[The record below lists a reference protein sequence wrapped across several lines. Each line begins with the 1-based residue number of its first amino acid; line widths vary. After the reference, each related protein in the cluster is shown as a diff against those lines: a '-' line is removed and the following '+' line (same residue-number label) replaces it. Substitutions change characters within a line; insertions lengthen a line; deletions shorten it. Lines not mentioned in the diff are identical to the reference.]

1 MKRILLSLAALA
13 AISCGETVVPRS
25 TVQADAIAKT
35 DLAGT
40 WYFRQTVIGTP
51 FTTGFTF
58 VGEQGEN
65 EMEKIVWDIQ
75 EGQLTARRAYE
86 FVRGTEKGGPHQQSG
101 ADNGYLGAPV
111 AAFKITSHFDIIRE
125 YNASTGEEYDKVV
138 ESQERKWYER
148 RFIRVDWSTNLV
160 SNFNFLAD
168 YSTGSVKP
176 IRTDPVPYYVN
187 DPKDPDHFRL
197 ERPRTDAQANY
208 LELTQKMVAS
218 PEEVSFEDGTSWPL
232 CFMEYTVADCA
243 SQELRVRSSFM
254 RAEKRD
260 YEPLVYDDKMME
272 RFGYFTTER
281 KSYNR
286 DYGVTEAGRI
296 RLINRHN
303 LWRKSLTTTAC
314 TKTAD
319 CGSAAPGVRC
329 VTETPDAVIDTKAGT
344 VTGVCSLPYAVRNLE
359 NPADPSSA
367 DLGPKQIVF
376 HLNDTFPEDLKA
388 MATSLKSQYDGIY
401 RGILKDLTGR
411 DSPYDI
417 FTVCTNNP
425 VISSDPVECGA
436 PGTHPRI
443 GDIRYNL
450 LYWVD
455 EPTTAGLLGYGPNSN
470 DPETGE
476 VISSSAF
483 IYGASIDDYA
493 AYARDLV
500 RLVNG
505 EILPDKFIDGV
516 NVREWVGANT
526 YGSKSKTVTQAEVN
540 EMGGRMDT
548 SWTKG
553 LPRTPAMKK
562 GNAKSTRELLIS
574 RHAAMKQSPV
584 LKGEPGMTAR
594 RLAKLHDSDVEAKL
608 VNGEALLMRGINP
621 NTPGIG
627 VLANPAKVR
636 PLELFNPAA
645 RNFRKKQRQHMAS
658 RGVDFATIDDTV
670 LGFALAQKG
679 QDPALVKKKI
689 REQVFLSTALHEVGH
704 TVGLRHNFAGSYD
717 AMNYPK
723 QYWDLRTTNGT
734 KTPKPR
740 HLEAPTQAELEG
752 VVMANGL
759 RAGITEFQQSSIM
772 DYGANFNSDIQGLG
786 KYDAAALKFGY
797 GQLVEVFTDVK
808 DPYLVGALQAS
819 VSYGS
824 ALPILVDCTGNDYVV
839 SHYSKLPSLLT
850 LENRATVPLSTLK
863 REVVATTCK
872 YPDVV
877 EVDAQ
882 KRLSVPY
889 QFCSDEFES
898 ASTGCEAFDRG
909 ADPFEV
915 ASSVMTQYRNYYLF
929 DAFRRERLGFNPDW
943 YLDRIY
949 GRYLGTLRTM
959 MQFYV
964 LDKGYYDGAVDD
976 AFWTSPDGYGPYT
989 VAVTQS
995 FDFLGEMLMMPEPGK
1010 YFEYLGDD
1018 NRTNWYVDNFAD
1030 GTPGFTLGLD
1040 RARFFNTT
1048 WEYDSGYFW
1057 YERVRNVGSFVDKV
1071 AALAELTD
1079 PETYFIGKDVA
1090 ADLREFSINYWRLY
1104 PKQMLE
1110 VYGSLMTDRWDR
1122 IAPTFDGTG
1131 FKHRPISAP
1140 TTALPANS
1148 SPVDPMI
1155 GFTVQLWMSS
1165 LGSALIPMTFDQTFS
1180 DSARIWFAGNGAQ
1193 VNSTLPT
1200 VTFADPY
1207 SGKTYTAISYLSAG
1221 AQTGVSARMIARAN
1235 ELKGLLDPQEPT
1247 TTAALKS
1254 YIELLEAQRSI
1265 SSVYQDP
1272 VY

>member
-1 MKRILLSLAALA
+1 MNRTLILVCTLAL
-13 AISCGETVVPRS
+13 SCGETVKPRS

-40 WYFRQTVIGTP
+40 WYFRQTVVGTP

-65 EMEKIVWDIQ
+65 EMEKITWDIQ
-75 EGQLTARRAYE
+75 EGMLTARRAYE
-86 FVRGTEKGGPHQQSG
+86 FVRGTEKNGPHQQSVG
-101 ADNGYLGAPV
+101 GGYLGAPV
-111 AAFKITSHFDIIRE
+111 ASFKITSHFDIIRE
-125 YNASTGEEYDKVV
+125 YNSSTGEEYDKVV
-138 ESQERKWYER
+138 ESQERKWFDR

-168 YSTGSVKP
+168 YSTGSVAAIK
-176 IRTDPVPYYVN
+176 TDPVPYYVN
-187 DPKDPDHFRL
+187 DPKDPDAFRI
-197 ERPRTDAQANY
+197 ERPFTDQPASY
-208 LELTQKMVAS
+208 IEMTTKMVAS
-218 PEEVSFEDGTSWPL
+218 PEAVSFEDGTSWPL

-243 SQELRVRSSFM
+243 SQELRVRSAFM

-272 RFGYFTTER
+272 RFGYFTVER

-286 DYGVTEAGRI
+286 DYGVTEAGRV

-303 LWRKSLTTTAC
+303 LWRKSLGDTVC
-314 TKTAD
+314 TKASD
-319 CGSAAPGVRC
+319 CGAPAAGVRC
-329 VTETPDAVIDTKAGT
+329 VTETPDAKIDSKTG
-344 VTGVCSLPYAVRNLE
+344 VVSGVCSLPWAQRNLD
-359 NPADPSSA
+359 ASGA
-367 DLGPKQIVF
+367 DLGPKQIIF
-376 HLNDTFPEDLKA
+376 HVNDSFPADLKDTA
-388 MATSLKSQYDGIY
+388 VALKKQYDAIY

-411 DSPYDI
+411 DSPYDV
-417 FTVCTNNP
+417 FTVCLNNP
-425 VISSDPVECGA
+425 VLSTDPAECGA

-455 EPTTAGLLGYGPNSN
+455 EPTSAGLLGYGPNSN

-483 IYGASIDDYA
+483 VYGAQIDEYA

-505 EILPDKFIDGV
+505 EIAPDKFIDGV
-516 NVREWVGANT
+516 NVREWINSSTFGA
-526 YGSKSKTVTQAEVN
+526 KSRTHSQGEVD
-540 EMGGRMDT
+540 EMSGRMDT

-553 LPRTPAMKK
+553 LPRHPSMKK
-562 GNAKSTRELLIS
+562 GTAKSMRALLTE
-574 RHAAMKQSPV
+574 RHQALKASPV
-584 LKGEPGMTAR
+584 LKGSPGMTAR
-594 RLAKLHDSDVEAKL
+594 RLAKLHGSDVEAQL
-608 VNGEALLMRGINP
+608 VDGEALFMRGINP
-621 NTPGIG
+621 KTPGIG
-627 VLANPAKVR
+627 VLAPSQVR

-645 RNFRKKQRQHMAS
+645 RNFRKKQRAHLAS
-658 RGVDFATIDDTV
+658 KGVDFATIDDTV

-679 QDPALVKKKI
+679 ADPRVVWKKI

-717 AMNYPK
+717 ALNYPK
-723 QYWDLRTTNGT
+723 QYWDLRTSNGT
-734 KTPKPR
+734 KVPKPR
-740 HLEAPTQAELEG
+740 HLEAETKAELEG
-752 VVMANGL
+752 LLLPTGL
-759 RAGITEFQQSSIM
+759 RAGISEFQSSSIM

-786 KYDAAALKFGY
+786 KYDIAALKFGY

-808 DPYLVGALQAS
+808 NPYLMGALQAS

-824 ALPILVDCTGNDYVV
+824 ALPILTNCAGNDFIV
-839 SHYSKLPSLLT
+839 SHYTKLPT
-850 LENRATVPLSTLK
+850 LVSMESRANVPFSSLK
-863 REVVATTCK
+863 REILAPTCA
-872 YPDVV
+872 YPDNV

-882 KRLSVPY
+882 KRMVVPY
-889 QFCSDEFES
+889 QFCSDEFEA

-915 ASSVMTQYRNYYLF
+915 ASSAMNTYRNYYLF

-943 YLDRIY
+943 YLDRLY

-964 LDKGYYDGAVDD
+964 LDKAYYDGSVSP

-1010 YFEYLGDD
+1010 YYVYSGDD
-1018 NRTNWYVDNFAD
+1018 NRDAWYHDD
-1030 GTPGFTLGLD
+1030 SGTGAPGFTLGLGQS
-1040 RARFFNTT
+1040 RYFNTQ

-1071 AALAELTD
+1071 AALSELTD

-1090 ADLREFSINYWRLY
+1090 ADLREFSINYWRIY
-1104 PKQMLE
+1104 PRQMLDL
-1110 VYGSLMTDRWDR
+1110 YGATLTDRWDR
-1122 IAPTFDGTG
+1122 LAPVFNGTTY
-1131 FKHRPISAP
+1131 KHRPISATITIP
-1140 TTALPANS
+1140 PAGTL
-1148 SPVDPMI
+1148 PVDPAM
-1155 GFTVQLWMSS
+1155 GFTVQLWMAS
-1165 LGSALIPMTFDQTFS
+1165 LGSALIPATFDPTFT
-1180 DSARIWFAGNGAQ
+1180 DSARLWLAGNGAQ
-1193 VNSTLPT
+1193 VSSTLPT

-1207 SGKTYTAISYLSAG
+1207 SGKTYTAISYLSG
-1221 AQTGVSARMIARAN
+1221 ILETGIAARMISRAN
-1235 ELKGLLDPQEPT
+1235 ELKGLLNPQEPST
-1247 TTAALKS
+1247 AAALKS
-1254 YIELLEAQRSI
+1254 YLQLLEAQRSI
-1265 SSVYQDP
+1265 SEVYSNP
-1272 VY
+1272 VQ